1 MTWWQRIQSLFSAP
15 SLAAA
20 RNVLTAFAAFL
31 SVLGIA
37 GLTQAKLQSLVDAV
51 VSLGTAM
58 AAVIAAV
65 SALAAIVMPI
75 IAGFKSTD
83 AARRAAV
90 SLQPHTIVVQSAT
103 ADGIIKAANAVA
115 ALPDVQQVVSSPRVA
130 ATTPSQ
136 KVVAAPDA
144 K

>member
-1 MTWWQRIQSLFSAP
+1 MWNKIQDLFSAP

-37 GLTQAKLQSLVDAV
+37 GLTQANLQHLVDAIMSV
-51 VSLGTAM
+51 GV
-58 AAVIAAV
+58 AAGALITAV
-65 SALAAIVMPI
+65 SALVAIVMPI
-75 IAGFKSTD
+75 IAGLKSTN

-90 SLQPHTIVVQSAT
+90 SMQPHTIVVQSAT
-103 ADGIIKAANAVA
+103 ADGIVKAANAVA
-115 ALPDVQQVVSSPRVA
+115 AIPEVQQITSSPRVA
-130 ATTPSQ
+130 DVTPSQ
-136 KVVAAPDA
+136 KVVAASDA